1 MLSSKFNSLSTMKL
15 SKIEIK
21 GFKSF
26 GDKTTINFNDGVTG
40 VVGPNGCGK
49 SNVVDAIRWVLGE
62 QKTTLLRSDK
72 MENIIFNGSKSRKK
86 LNLAEVSITFDNTK
100 NLIPTEYSNVSITR
114 KYFRSGESE
123 YFLNDIKCRLKDITN
138 LFLDTGIT
146 SNNYAIIELSM
157 VDNILNDK
165 DNSRMKLFEEAS
177 GISKFKKRK
186 KETLNKIDYT
196 DKDLE
201 RVDDLIHEIEKN
213 LRSLKR
219 QSEQTKK
226 FYELK
231 DKYKKLSIN
240 LAIKT
245 TEEKTT
251 RLNQLKNDL
260 KKIEVNDVKLSSGIA
275 KKNANLESLKSSLI
289 SFEKELMKK
298 QKVVN
303 DKLERIRKHE
313 ENKKIKKEKL
323 KFLEIKSE
331 ELNKKIKL
339 DEESNSRSLFSIESI
354 KKEILQEENS
364 LQKLSKKLNK
374 TKEEFSKFEKEIDNK
389 QIKTSSLDEINE
401 NFRSINFNLKSI
413 QEKKN
418 QIISLIQIEEM
429 NKKEIILKLNSFEN
443 KIDEILSNIN
453 FIEKSFSNENKELIK
468 LNKQFTKKSKDL
480 SNEEILFNKIKNKI
494 NSLTNELDYK
504 SSTYDYNLKQIKNNK
519 KELLNT
525 KDQIKNS
532 KNITSDKDN
541 LLIDLY
547 NQKDKL
553 EIELNNYENDYQKT
567 RDEIDKI
574 DAEIKLNRDKKEQNL
589 LLINEHKNE
598 IHDLELD
605 LNSVSERIKVEFE
618 LNVLDLKFDE
628 GVFEDQSIEIIENII
643 LKTKE
648 KIDKIGQIN
657 PLALETYNEMK
668 ERHEFITKEKND
680 LLEAKESLLKT
691 ITEIDKN
698 ATETFLDSF
707 EKIKKYFKDV
717 FRSLFIEDDDCDL
730 ILSDHNSPLESSID
744 ILAKPKGKKPISI
757 NQLSGG
763 EKTLTATS
771 LLFAIYLLKPAPFC
785 IFDEVDAPLDDNNID
800 KFNRI
805 IKKFSKDSQF
815 IIVTHNKRTM
825 MNTDIIYGITMP
837 EQGVSKVVPVDLR
850 NLNL

>member
-1 MLSSKFNSLSTMKL
+1 MSSKFNSLSTMKL

-26 GDKTTINFNDGVTG
+26 GDKTIINFNDGVTG

-245 TEEKTT
+245 TEEKTI
-251 RLNQLKNDL
+251 RLNKLKTDL
-260 KKIEVNDVKLSSGIA
+260 KKIEINDVKLSSGIA

-323 KFLEIKSE
+323 KFLEIKSD

-339 DEESNSRSLFSIESI
+339 DEESNSRSLFSIQSI

-429 NKKEIILKLNSFEN
+429 NKKEIILKLNSFEK
-443 KIDEILSNIN
+443 KIDEILSNVN

-618 LNVLDLKFDE
+618 LNILDLKLDE
-628 GVFEDQSIEIIENII
+628 GVFENKSIEIVENII

>member
-1 MLSSKFNSLSTMKL
+1 MKL

-26 GDKTTINFNDGVTG
+26 GDKTVINFNDGVTG

-100 NLIPTEYSNVSITR
+100 NLIPTEYSNISIAR

-123 YFLNDIKCRLKDITN
+123 YFLNDVKCRLKDITN

-219 QSEQTKK
+219 QSDQTKK

-245 TEEKTT
+245 TVEKSDK
-251 RLNQLKNDL
+251 LNKLKNDL
-260 KKIEVNDVKLSSGIA
+260 KKIEVDDVKLSSGIA

-289 SFEKELMKK
+289 SFEKELIKK

-354 KKEILQEENS
+354 KKEIFQEETS
-364 LQKLSKKLNK
+364 LKKLSKKLIK
-374 TKEEFSKFEKEIDNK
+374 TKEEFSNFEKQIDNK

-429 NKKEIILKLNSFEN
+429 NKEEVILKLNTFE
-443 KIDEILSNIN
+443 KQIDEILSNVD
-453 FIEKSFSNENKELIK
+453 FIEKSFSNENKGLIK

-494 NSLTNELDYK
+494 SSLNNELDYK
-504 SSTYDYNLKQIKNNK
+504 SSTYEYNLNQIKINK
-519 KELLNT
+519 KELVKS
-525 KDQIKNS
+525 KDEIKDS

-541 LLIDLY
+541 LLVELY
-547 NQKDKL
+547 KQKDKL

-574 DAEIKLNRDKKEQNL
+574 DKEIKLNRDKKDQNL
-589 LLINEHKNE
+589 ILINEHKNE

-605 LNSVSERIKVEFE
+605 LNSVNERIKVEFD
-618 LNVLDLKFDE
+618 LNILDLKLDE
-628 GVFEDQSIEIIENII
+628 GVFENKSTETIENII

-668 ERHEFITKEKND
+668 DRYEFISKERND

-691 ITEIDKN
+691 ISEIDKN
-698 ATETFLDSF
+698 ATETFLISF
-707 EKIKKYFKDV
+707 EKIKKHFKDV

-730 ILSDHNSPLESSID
+730 ILSDENNPLESSID

-825 MNTDIIYGITMP
+825 MNTDVIYGITMP